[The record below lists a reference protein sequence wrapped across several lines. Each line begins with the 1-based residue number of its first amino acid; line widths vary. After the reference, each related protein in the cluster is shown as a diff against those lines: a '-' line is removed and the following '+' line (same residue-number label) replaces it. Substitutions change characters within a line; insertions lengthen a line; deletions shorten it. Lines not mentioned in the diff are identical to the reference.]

1 MANVRV
7 QGTNVFAFDGTTITQ
22 LSCLTAIDFG
32 GDSTTRIENTC
43 LDETQSKTYMTGL
56 ADPAQGSLGFKLD
69 TENLS
74 HLQMID
80 WAEAK
85 KDGLEFYI
93 GSSES
98 ADLPTVTGGV
108 LDALPTTRSWWSF
121 KGGLSTP
128 VPTFAADALVGYTV
142 TLERET
148 TIAFTPKT

>member
-56 ADPAQGSLGFKLD
+56 ADPAQGSLGFNLD

-108 LDALPTTRSWWSF
+108 LDALSTTRSWWSF

-128 VPTFAADALVGYTV
+128 VPTFSADALIGYTV